1 MTAAPDKEAILR
13 KHMAGRA
20 VALHEMSTADRVEH
34 IVLETIYAA
43 RWGMG
48 DDNARQLIR
57 ELSGFGIDD
66 DAWWRLIDEVYDLTD
81 TVSSLSSDGDE
92 PILPCLIER
101 LAPRQGVGLLGG
113 ASGAGKTFVLLSLAY
128 CVATGRPFFGRA
140 VNRNESGATGGVVF
154 IAAEASRTILPRW
167 RALCEHNNSGGDHYA
182 LPFSVVHY
190 RDAASV
196 PLQVALARAQWPS
209 EHVALIIVD
218 TLPAAF
224 PEVDESSAGPATA
237 TMQTLAAWSRREDCL
252 VMASRHTGKNGED
265 RGSTAWATSA
275 DVVLK
280 IPPPIDGTRRLDMT
294 KNRDGEPTTV
304 GSFTIKSIDLDG
316 RSVGVAVE
324 AGGEARRNPPEA
336 KARSSGADLLAACFA
351 ELVLFG
357 EGEGLGGATAVPKA
371 SVFQAFKAKWS
382 GSMDPSNLGKAFA
395 KAVAGAG
402 LGSGNHNGVA
412 FITQPK
418 ASV

>member
-1 MTAAPDKEAILR
+1 MCQYNAENIIR
-13 KHMAGRA
+13 KLSGYETGDD
-20 VALHEMSTADRVEH
+20 VWEGL
-34 IVLETIYAA
+34 IETI
-43 RWGMG
+43 
-48 DDNARQLIR
+48 DNLK
-57 ELSGFGIDD
+57 G
-66 DAWWRLIDEVYDLTD
+66 
-81 TVSSLSSDGDE
+81 TVSSLGSDYDE
-92 PILPCLIER
+92 PVLPCLIEG
-101 LAPRQGVGLLGG
+101 LLPCQGVGLLSG
-113 ASGAGKTFVLLSLAY
+113 ASGAGKTFVLLWLAY

-154 IAAEASRTILPRW
+154 IAAEANRSILLRW
-167 RALCEHNNSGGDHYA
+167 LALCEHMNPGGDHYA
-182 LPFSVVHY
+182 LPFSVVDY
-190 RDAASV
+190 RDTASV
-196 PLQVALARAQWPS
+196 PLQVALASDQWPS
-209 EHVALIIVD
+209 ERVALIIVD

-224 PEVDESSAGPATA
+224 PEVDENSAGPATA

-265 RGSTAWATSA
+265 RGSTAWAASA

-280 IPPPIDGTRRLDMT
+280 IPPPIDGGRRLDLT
-294 KNRDGEPTTV
+294 KNRDGEPATV
-304 GSFTIKSIDLDG
+304 GSFTIKSIDIVG

-324 AGGEARRNPPEA
+324 AGGEARPTPPEA
-336 KARSSGADLLAACFA
+336 KARSPGADLLATCFA

-402 LGSGNHNGVA
+402 LGSANHNGVA